1 MNRVLLHPIKI
12 CHINFMLQL
21 VNDPEVTRYLPA
33 LIQDEK
39 LMETWINNLRLEDHE
54 YIISLNNGISIGEC
68 SLSVYDKIAEIG
80 LMMLPQYW
88 NHGYGSETV
97 RMLMD
102 IAVSLQIEKVTA
114 ATDQNN
120 TAMIRILEKNGF
132 SMQKIGWMLKL
143 SEDGIGDLDSGQNV
157 VVYEK
162 ALL

>member
-39 LMETWINNLRLEDHE
+39 LMETWINNLRPEDHE

-68 SLSVYDKIAEIG
+68 SLSVYDKTAEIG
-80 LMMLPQYW
+80 LMMLRQYW

-97 RMLMD
+97 RMLMPCLTEISPWQD
-102 IAVSLQIEKVTA
+102 PASPGFHPPKDKGTSANMVAGVT
-114 ATDQNN
+114 T
-120 TAMIRILEKNGF
+120 F
-132 SMQKIGWMLKL
+132 S
-143 SEDGIGDLDSGQNV
+143 S
-157 VVYEK
+157 K
-162 ALL
+162 AGE